1 MATTINLMTS
11 IANTDIDVFVGLGKL
26 PSDVI
31 RTIVDYLPKCMLPEL
46 LYFPP
51 IREVVASAILSKMLI
66 SNVLQR
72 NTDYSECNCD
82 LLDITPKKLKR
93 AIDQWNIF
101 PKFVVIEDF
110 NLFKAVLD
118 LSPQVLH
125 NAINLYGVFGVKSD
139 PDRQKSLEILVNSNV
154 KFSHLALMNFGHVTT
169 LPAVTTSLTL
179 GDTTLASYMVDGLKR
194 LHVSQGFIEERVT
207 SYNFPSSLEDLEI
220 EGPRSPKVILPPNL
234 RKLRL
239 ATIPDSIESMTG
251 QAAKMEELLL
261 ALPHIESFDEIG
273 IVAPNL
279 KILNIEYCG
288 KLTNYDGLKKFQNL
302 KELSIKYCNYPI
314 GVFAGNLF
322 PNLEKFYYQAK
333 DIDDTLEDFELSE
346 YFDNVTLKFPPNL
359 KHFSIKFANFMT
371 VDLNTLFFLHTLKHL
386 ELWGLLFS
394 DGYLHLSENL
404 EYVRI
409 RSPELEFD
417 DNFRIPQKMKYFQVT
432 ANYFYF
438 ETPDFMYHLPDGL
451 EHLQLVSRKDG
462 DMGQLYNKVQWPKSL
477 KIFRLH
483 YFSFNPRSLAFLK
496 LSKSCLEEIDIRGGH
511 YKRLNA
517 DSLPKSVRVLI
528 LKKMGIQ
535 ELCGS
540 FERLNNLNKLLVTHT
555 NLRNQA
561 PIKLPVSSLSLID
574 LRYCKLDTKS
584 PFVVSIRQEKNK
596 NTCLKVKESDF
607 WGMSDMEM

>member
-1 MATTINLMTS
+1 MMPS
-11 IANTDIDVFVGLGKL
+11 IDTDIDIFVVLGKL
-26 PSDVI
+26 PSD
-31 RTIVDYLPKCMLPEL
+31 IVGLILDYLPKCMLHEL

-101 PKFVVIEDF
+101 PKFVVIKDF

-125 NAINLYGVFGVKSD
+125 NAINLYGVFCVKSD
-139 PDRQKSLEILVNSNV
+139 ADRQKSLEILVNSNV
-154 KFSHLALMNFGHVTT
+154 KFSHFALMNFGHVTT

-234 RKLRL
+234 RKLNIG
-239 ATIPDSIESMTG
+239 TISVSIESATG
-251 QAAKMEELLL
+251 QAGKLEELSL

-288 KLTNYDGLKKFQNL
+288 KLINYDGLKKFQNL

-322 PNLEKFYYQAK
+322 
-333 DIDDTLEDFELSE
+333 
-346 YFDNVTLKFPPNL
+346 
-359 KHFSIKFANFMT
+359 
-371 VDLNTLFFLHTLKHL
+371 
-386 ELWGLLFS
+386 
-394 DGYLHLSENL
+394 
-404 EYVRI
+404 
-409 RSPELEFD
+409 
-417 DNFRIPQKMKYFQVT
+417 
-432 ANYFYF
+432 
-438 ETPDFMYHLPDGL
+438 
-451 EHLQLVSRKDG
+451 
-462 DMGQLYNKVQWPKSL
+462 
-477 KIFRLH
+477 
-483 YFSFNPRSLAFLK
+483 
-496 LSKSCLEEIDIRGGH
+496 
-511 YKRLNA
+511 
-517 DSLPKSVRVLI
+517 
-528 LKKMGIQ
+528 
-535 ELCGS
+535 
-540 FERLNNLNKLLVTHT
+540 
-555 NLRNQA
+555 
-561 PIKLPVSSLSLID
+561 
-574 LRYCKLDTKS
+574 
-584 PFVVSIRQEKNK
+584 
-596 NTCLKVKESDF
+596 
-607 WGMSDMEM
+607 

>member
-1 MATTINLMTS
+1 
-11 IANTDIDVFVGLGKL
+11 
-26 PSDVI
+26 
-31 RTIVDYLPKCMLPEL
+31 
-46 LYFPP
+46 
-51 IREVVASAILSKMLI
+51 MLI

-101 PKFVVIEDF
+101 PKFVVIKDF

-125 NAINLYGVFGVKSD
+125 NAINLYGVFCVKSD
-139 PDRQKSLEILVNSNV
+139 ADRQKSLEILVNSNV
-154 KFSHLALMNFGHVTT
+154 KFSHFALMNFGHVTT

-234 RKLRL
+234 RKLNIG
-239 ATIPDSIESMTG
+239 TISVSIESATG
-251 QAAKMEELLL
+251 QAGKLEELSL

-288 KLTNYDGLKKFQNL
+288 KLINYDGLKKFQNL

-322 PNLEKFYYQAK
+322 PELKKFEYMGTDY
-333 DIDDTLEDFELSE
+333 DFGIPDFIPTDLFGTTLE
-346 YFDNVTLKFPPNL
+346 FPPNL
-359 KHFSIKFANFMT
+359 KYLSIKFASFMR
-371 VDLNTLFFLHTLKHL
+371 VDLSTLVLPSKLKHL
-386 ELWGLLFS
+386 ELWGVKLGF
-394 DGYLHLSENL
+394 GYLHLSENL

-483 YFSFNPRSLAFLK
+483 YFSFNSRSLAFLK
-496 LSKSCLEEIDIRGGH
+496 IE
-511 YKRLNA
+511 
-517 DSLPKSVRVLI
+517 
-528 LKKMGIQ
+528 
-535 ELCGS
+535 
-540 FERLNNLNKLLVTHT
+540 
-555 NLRNQA
+555 
-561 PIKLPVSSLSLID
+561 
-574 LRYCKLDTKS
+574 
-584 PFVVSIRQEKNK
+584 
-596 NTCLKVKESDF
+596 
-607 WGMSDMEM
+607 

>member
-101 PKFVVIEDF
+101 PKFVVIKDF

-125 NAINLYGVFGVKSD
+125 NAINLYGVFCVKSD
-139 PDRQKSLEILVNSNV
+139 ADRQKSLEILVNSNV

-234 RKLRL
+234 RKLNIG
-239 ATIPDSIESMTG
+239 TISVSIESATG
-251 QAAKMEELLL
+251 QAGKLEELSL

-273 IVAPNL
+273 FVSPNL

-302 KELSIKYCNYPI
+302 KELSIKYCNYLI

-322 PNLEKFYYQAK
+322 PELKKFEYMGTDY
-333 DIDDTLEDFELSE
+333 DFGIPDFIPTDLFGTTLE
-346 YFDNVTLKFPPNL
+346 FPPNL
-359 KHFSIKFANFMT
+359 KYLSIKFASFMR
-371 VDLNTLFFLHTLKHL
+371 VDLSTLVLPSKLKHL
-386 ELWGLLFS
+386 ELWGVKLGF
-394 DGYLHLSENL
+394 GYLHLSENL

-438 ETPDFMYHLPDGL
+438 ETSDFMYHLPDGL

>member
-1 MATTINLMTS
+1 MMPS
-11 IANTDIDVFVGLGKL
+11 IDTDIDIFVVLGKL
-26 PSDVI
+26 PSD
-31 RTIVDYLPKCMLPEL
+31 IVGLILDYLPKCMLPEL

-51 IREVVASAILSKMLI
+51 TREVVASAILSKMLI

-101 PKFVVIEDF
+101 PKFVVIKDF

-125 NAINLYGVFGVKSD
+125 NAINLYGVFCVKSD

-234 RKLRL
+234 RKLRF
-239 ATIPDSIESMTG
+239 ATIPDSIESMPG
-251 QAAKMEELLL
+251 QAAKIEELLL

-273 IVAPNL
+273 FVSPNL

-371 VDLNTLFFLHTLKHL
+371 VDLNTLFFPHTLKHL

-438 ETPDFMYHLPDGL
+438 ETSDFMYHLPDGL